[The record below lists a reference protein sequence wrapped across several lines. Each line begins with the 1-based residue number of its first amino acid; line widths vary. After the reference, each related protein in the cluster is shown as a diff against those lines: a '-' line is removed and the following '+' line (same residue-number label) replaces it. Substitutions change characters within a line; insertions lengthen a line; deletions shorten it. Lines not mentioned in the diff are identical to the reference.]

1 MTAKELIANLRS
13 LGTLDGH
20 VIFNYLAEHTY
31 EAKLATGQQLR
42 DASDFKAFL
51 RELAEEA
58 KIPGPSHFR
67 RSTEVSTAAGNG
79 TGPKVLP
86 PAPQRRYEDAT
97 CPRCG
102 HVHEGDG
109 ECGVLIGGGRYCR
122 CELEVPA

>member
-1 MTAKELIANLRS
+1 MTAKEVITNLRA

-20 VIFNYLAEHTY
+20 VIFNYLAEHLY
-31 EAKLATGQQLR
+31 EARLTNGVKVR
-42 DASDFKAFL
+42 DGYDFKVWL

-58 KIPGPSHFR
+58 KIPRPPHFP
-67 RSTEVSTAAGNG
+67 RSTEVLAVTGNG
-79 TGPKVLP
+79 TGTKVLP

-109 ECGVLIGGGRYCR
+109 ECGVFIGGGRYCR